1 MKAVIS
7 ELWNTGL
14 EIVTTECEEGQEF
27 PEREIESFQDLK
39 SCENVLVGQKDKECP
54 STEIMLGDQILYVH
68 FRTVSHPT
76 DCGKLRICEVD

>member
-7 ELWNTGL
+7 ELWNTGI
-14 EIVTTECEEGQEF
+14 EIVTSEREKGQEC

-54 STEIMLGDQILYVH
+54 SIEIMLDDQILYVH
-68 FRTVSHPT
+68 FRMVSHPT
-76 DCGKLRICEVD
+76 GCGKLRICEVD